1 MQLCNPD
8 LAAATVADIVADEAA
23 EFVAIGLGSAAEF
36 VAIGLGSAVAFAA
49 IVVEAEIRIR
59 ILGRSAHLC

>member
-8 LAAATVADIVADEAA
+8 LAVATVADIVADEAA
-23 EFVAIGLGSAAEF
+23 EFVAIGFGS
-36 VAIGLGSAVAFAA
+36 VAAFAA
-49 IVVEAEIRIR
+49 IAVGVEIRIR